1 MEHHKNL
8 FGLNPGPPN
17 PGPPNPPFLPIGC
30 PNSLNPIK
38 SRTPGFSSTPWLS
51 NGSMGSNLAPGGRLG
66 SYIFWGF
73 EPYGFKGLPIPPLP
87 LKISFSGP
95 IY

>member
-1 MEHHKNL
+1 
-8 FGLNPGPPN
+8 
-17 PGPPNPPFLPIGC
+17 
-30 PNSLNPIK
+30 
-38 SRTPGFSSTPWLS
+38 
-51 NGSMGSNLAPGGRLG
+51 MGSNLAPGGRLG